1 MQLPT
6 LQVELVATLINDSG
20 IGEDELILWL
30 HLRLKEVC
38 EGAHTLLEVERLVVL
53 LGSLVIDFLL
63 LLLFGLVRGSVNLG
77 FFLSTLASLGSGRL
91 LHHHLH

>member
-1 MQLPT
+1 VKLPT
-6 LQVELVATLINDSG
+6 LQVELVAALIEYGG

-38 EGAHTLLEVERLVVL
+38 EGAHTLLKVEGLVVL

-63 LLLFGLVRGSVNLG
+63 LLLFGLLRGSVNLG
-77 FFLSTLASLGSGRL
+77 LFLSTLASLGRGRL